1 MAAVH
6 LAGIVP
12 IITKPMDFG
21 FDWHDCLM
29 PVAPN
34 FYAVENAVLEC
45 ARAGCDTIWLVA
57 NDDTTPLVRH
67 RLGDYVQDP
76 VWVNRNVRFKDLYHR
91 PIPIFYVPM
100 DLIHDNKRNCIS
112 WTILY
117 GAKTAL
123 DVGSLVSKWVAPSK
137 FYVSFPYSVYPTD
150 FMSPH
155 RPAIKRSKNYALTF
169 RDKSFTTNDMLAF
182 TFNRE
187 NLKQL
192 LDKFQETENSF
203 LLGEELE
210 NEEEFFEQ
218 NFTLDKTFGCVT
230 LDIDKELEVPWYYPI
245 DSWENY
251 GTYLSSPDKSEISH
265 PGELIMSY
273 QEANPIGRQRDN
285 SKRKGKND

>member
-12 IITKPMDFG
+12 IVTKPMDFQ
-21 FDWHDCLM
+21 FDWHDCLV

-76 VWVNRNVRFKDLYHR
+76 VWVNRNVRFKSLYRR

-100 DLIHDNKRNCIS
+100 DHIHENKRHCIS
-112 WTILY
+112 WTILH
-117 GAKTAL
+117 GAKTAF
-123 DVGSLVSKWVAPSK
+123 DVGSLISKWVSPSK
-137 FYVSFPYSVYPTD
+137 FYVSFPYSVYSTD
-150 FMSPH
+150 FIAPH
-155 RPAIKRSKNYALTF
+155 RPAIKRSKNCALTF
-169 RDKSFTTNDMLAF
+169 RDKSFAKGDMLAF
-182 TFNRE
+182 TFNKADLA
-187 NLKQL
+187 NLISQ
-192 LDKFQETENSF
+192 FQETENSF
-203 LLGEELE
+203 LLGHELE
-210 NEEEFFEQ
+210 NEEEFFEE
-218 NFTLDKTFGCVT
+218 NFSLDKTFGCAII
-230 LDIDKELEVPWYYPI
+230 DIDKELEVPWYYPI

-251 GTYLSSPDKSEISH
+251 GIYMSSKDKEEIAH

-273 QEANPIGRQRDN
+273 QEANPIGRDRDL
-285 SKRKGKND
+285 SSRKRKK